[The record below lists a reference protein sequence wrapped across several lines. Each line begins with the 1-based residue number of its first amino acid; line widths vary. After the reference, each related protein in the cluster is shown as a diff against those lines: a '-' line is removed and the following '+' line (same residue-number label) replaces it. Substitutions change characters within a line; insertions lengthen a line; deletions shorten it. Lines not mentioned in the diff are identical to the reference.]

1 MMISLRKTQNK
12 IFLQKTKL
20 LFEVVSMP
28 YAGVTCKN
36 LEKSHYSVTR
46 KTYQND
52 VTQFLA
58 LM

>member
-1 MMISLRKTQNK
+1 
-12 IFLQKTKL
+12 
-20 LFEVVSMP
+20 MP
-28 YAGVTCKN
+28 YAGVTSCKN